1 MIRTTRISTPR
12 GPVSL
17 AYSTPTRAAAEL
29 AAHNGWRLSVRA
41 GRLAMVEQ

>member
-12 GPVSL
+12 GPL
-17 AYSTPTRAAAEL
+17 TCAYRTSAGAAAAL
-29 AAHNGWRLSVRA
+29 AKRNGWRLSVRA